1 MVDLKGRPFYLK
13 DEDIDWIKATIK
25 SMSMEEKIG
34 QLFCMNIRDY
44 SDEMLDYMFD
54 AMKVGGVMY
63 RQGELESMLAFTQ
76 KLQGRSS
83 VPVLIAAN
91 LEKGGEDVVKGG
103 TQVGSE
109 MAVAATQDE
118 AFAEKLG
125 TVCGREGRAAGVNW
139 AFAPIIDIDYNF
151 RNPITNTRTFG
162 SDPDT
167 VARMGSA
174 YVRTIQEHKIA
185 ACIKH
190 FPGDGLDE
198 RDQHLVS
205 SINDFSCQEWDAT
218 YGKVYQ
224 ACIEA
229 GALTCM
235 VGHILQ
241 PAYTRRFHPQVR
253 DEEIMPAT
261 LSREIMTDLLREQLR
276 FNGLICTDSSTMN
289 GFSIPMD
296 RSEAVPLSIACGA
309 DMFLFSRNMKEDFEY
324 MKAGIE
330 KGIISAERLEE
341 ALTRILAV
349 KAALGIHKGVEVPTP
364 HQAEKVIGCE
374 EHKKWAEECSDQAI
388 TLVKEE
394 SGILPITP
402 KRYKRI
408 LFYPIEN
415 KESHGFYA
423 HSGVGRKVK
432 EMLEQEGFEVTVFE
446 PDPNFE
452 GFTKP
457 VRQYK
462 ENFDLCLYV
471 INLAT
476 MSNQTVVRI
485 EWQQPMG
492 ANCPR
497 FMSVI
502 PTVAVSTGNPYHL
515 LDMPRVRTYI
525 NTYGSNDETLKMLV
539 DKLLGRSEFK
549 GVSPVDAFCARW
561 DTRLQ

>member
-1 MVDLKGRPFYLK
+1 MIDLKGHPFYLK
-13 DEDIDWIKATIK
+13 DEDIDWIKETIEN
-25 SMSMEEKIG
+25 MSLEEKTG

-63 RQGELESMLAFTQ
+63 RQGELKEVLAFTK
-76 KLQGRSS
+76 KLQERSS
-83 VPVLIAAN
+83 VPVLVAAN
-91 LEKGGEDVVKGG
+91 LEKGGEDVVRGG
-103 TQVGSE
+103 TQIGSE
-109 MAVAATQDE
+109 MEVAATQDE
-118 AFAEKLG
+118 RFAEKLG

-139 AFAPIIDIDYNF
+139 AFSPIIDIDYNF

-162 SDPDT
+162 SNPDV

-174 YVRTIQEHKIA
+174 YVKSIQEHKIA

-205 SINDFSCQEWDAT
+205 SINDFSCEEWDAT

-235 VGHILQ
+235 IGHILQ
-241 PAYTRRFHPQVR
+241 PAYTRYFNPAVR

-261 LSREIMTDLLREQLR
+261 LSSEIMTGLLRGKLG

-309 DMFLFSRNMKEDFEY
+309 DMFLFSRNMKEDFGY
-324 MKAGIE
+324 MAAGIE

-349 KAALGIHKGVEVPTP
+349 KAALGMHRKTEVPEIG
-364 HQAEKVIGCE
+364 QSEKIIGCE
-374 EHKKWAEECSDQAI
+374 EHKKWAAECADQAI

-394 SGILPITP
+394 KGVLPLTP
-402 KRYKRI
+402 QRYKRI

-415 KESHGFYA
+415 KVGHGFYT
-423 HSGVGRKVK
+423 HSGVCEKMK

-457 VRQYK
+457 VCQYK
-462 ENFDLCLYV
+462 ENFDLCLYI

-497 FMSVI
+497 FMSSI

-525 NTYGSNDETLKMLV
+525 NTYASNDETLEMLLH
-539 DKLLGRSEFK
+539 KLLGRSEFK
-549 GVSPVDAFCARW
+549 GTSPVDAFCGRW
-561 DTRLQ
+561 DTLL

>member
-1 MVDLKGRPFYLK
+1 MIDLKGHPFYLK
-13 DEDIDWIKATIK
+13 DEDIDWIKETIEN
-25 SMSMEEKIG
+25 MSLEEKTG

-63 RQGELESMLAFTQ
+63 RQGELKEVLAFTK
-76 KLQGRSS
+76 KLQERSS
-83 VPVLIAAN
+83 VPVLVAAN
-91 LEKGGEDVVKGG
+91 LEKGGEDVVRGG
-103 TQVGSE
+103 TQIGSE
-109 MAVAATQDE
+109 MEVAATQDE
-118 AFAEKLG
+118 RFAEKLG

-139 AFAPIIDIDYNF
+139 AFSPIIDIDYNF

-162 SDPDT
+162 SNPDV

-174 YVRTIQEHKIA
+174 YVKSIQEHKIA

-205 SINDFSCQEWDAT
+205 SINDFSCEEWDAT

-235 VGHILQ
+235 IGHILQ
-241 PAYTRRFHPQVR
+241 PAYTRYFNPAVR

-261 LSREIMTDLLREQLR
+261 LSSEIMTGLLRGKLG

-309 DMFLFSRNMKEDFEY
+309 DMFLFSRNMKEDFGY
-324 MKAGIE
+324 MAAGIE

-349 KAALGIHKGVEVPTP
+349 KAALGMHRKTEVPEIG
-364 HQAEKVIGCE
+364 QSEKIIGCE
-374 EHKKWAEECSDQAI
+374 EHKKWAAECADQAI

-394 SGILPITP
+394 KGVLPLTP
-402 KRYKRI
+402 QRYKRI

-415 KESHGFYA
+415 KVGHGFYT
-423 HSGVGRKVK
+423 HSGVCEKMK

-457 VRQYK
+457 VCQYK
-462 ENFDLCLYV
+462 ENFDLCLYI

-497 FMSVI
+497 FMSSI

-525 NTYGSNDETLKMLV
+525 NTYASNDETLEMLLH
-539 DKLLGRSEFK
+539 KLLGRSEFK
-549 GVSPVDAFCARW
+549 GTSPVDAFCGRW
-561 DTRLQ
+561 DTQL